1 MSVIVRDDI
10 QSRKCL
16 YVFPDRTDDFFWD
29 RFIVNDLACGT
40 FCNTCAVKGE
50 HVSAESIHLKFFCK
64 RRNTVDRPPAGKND
78 SAAGFLNLK
87 KRLFCRRGN
96 FLF

>member
-29 RFIVNDLACGT
+29 RFIVNDLALW
-40 FCNTCAVKGE
+40 N
-50 HVSAESIHLKFFCK
+50 IL
-64 RRNTVDRPPAGKND
+64 
-78 SAAGFLNLK
+78 
-87 KRLFCRRGN
+87 
-96 FLF
+96 

>member
-29 RFIVNDLACGT
+29 RFIVNDLGCGT
-40 FCNTCAVKGE
+40 FCNTCAVKGGRLPE
-50 HVSAESIHLKFFCK
+50 SQEAPVLSA
-64 RRNTVDRPPAGKND
+64 R
-78 SAAGFLNLK
+78 
-87 KRLFCRRGN
+87 
-96 FLF
+96 